1 MIWTF
6 LTREE
11 EMMLAGEDGHAAQ
24 KAMQI
29 LVALGKIYDAERLVR
44 VTSVQVSGVSY
55 KNLGDAG
62 LEFLDELAK
71 DGKAR
76 VRTTLNPAG
85 MSLTDWESQGI
96 ESGFAKKQLEV
107 IDAYRRLGLEI
118 SCTCTPYLAGNEP
131 AFGQHI
137 AWGESSAVAYANSV
151 IGARTNREGGPSA
164 LAASL
169 TGRTPLYGLH
179 LTENRVPT
187 LAVDVQVELRFPEDF
202 SAMGYFVGRT
212 AKDGIPYFRGIERA
226 GLEELKT
233 LSAALASSGGVAMFH
248 VAGLTPEAGPDAGG
262 ADSIAFTMKE
272 LAETNSMLND
282 EGAPDFVSVG
292 CPHCSL
298 KELSILAGMLSGRQV
313 KREFWV
319 CCSREVKRQ
328 ADEAGFSVVIDK
340 SRAKFALDTCMV
352 VAPIEELGFRT
363 VATNSAKACHYLR
376 NAGLKARFMPLEE
389 CVEEATRAV

>member
-1 MIWTF
+1 MH

-11 EMMLAGEDGHAAQ
+11 EAMLAGEQGYATQ

-29 LVALGKIYDAERLVR
+29 LVALGKIYDAERLVK
-44 VTSVQVSGVSY
+44 VSSVQVSGVSY

-62 LEFLDELAK
+62 LEFLSELAR
-71 DGKAR
+71 DGRAR
-76 VRTTLNPAG
+76 VKTTLNPAG
-85 MSLTDWESQGI
+85 MSLSDWRSQGI
-96 ESGFAKKQLEV
+96 DGRFAEKQLQV
-107 IDAYRRLGLEI
+107 IDAYGKLGVEI
-118 SCTCTPYLAGNEP
+118 TCTCTPYLAGNEP
-131 AFGQHI
+131 RFGQHI

-179 LTENRVPT
+179 VRENRVPT
-187 LAVDVQVELRFPEDF
+187 IAVDVEAQLRLPEDF

-212 AKDGIPYFRGIERA
+212 AKDGIPYFRGVRRA
-226 GLEELKT
+226 SLEDLKT

-248 VAGLTPEAGPDAGG
+248 VEGLTPEFELGTKNLEGINF
-262 ADSIAFTMKE
+262 SKKE
-272 LAETNSMLND
+272 LVETDSLLND

-298 KELSILAGMLSGRQV
+298 TELATLAKLLSGRQV
-313 KREFWV
+313 RREFWV

-328 ADEAGFSVVIDK
+328 GDEAGY
-340 SRAKFALDTCMV
+340 SRLIERSGAKFALDTCMV
-352 VAPIEELGFRT
+352 VAPVEELGYKI

-376 NAGLKARFMPLEE
+376 NAGLKVRFMPLEE
-389 CVEEATRAV
+389 CVAEATRSG

>member
-1 MIWTF
+1 MH
-6 LTREE
+6 LNREE
-11 EMMLAGEDGHAAQ
+11 ERMLAGEDGHATQ

-29 LVALGKIYDAERLVR
+29 LVALGKIYGAAQMVK

-62 LEFLDELAK
+62 LDFLNQLAV

-76 VRTTLNPAG
+76 VKTTLNPAG
-85 MSLTDWESQGI
+85 MSLTDWRSQGI
-96 ESGFAKKQLEV
+96 SAGFAEKQLAV
-107 IDAYRRLGLEI
+107 IDAYRRLGVEI

-131 AFGQHI
+131 GFGQHI

-179 LTENRVPT
+179 LEENRRATHSIEVGVP
-187 LAVDVQVELRFPEDF
+187 LWYPEDF
-202 SAMGYFVGRT
+202 AAMGYFVGE
-212 AKDGIPYFRGIERA
+212 AVKDGIPRFKGIRRA
-226 GLEELKT
+226 SLEELKS
-233 LSAALASSGGVAMFH
+233 LSAALASSGGVAMFQIE
-248 VAGLTPEAGPDAGG
+248 GITPEWGLGTDKIE
-262 ADSIAFTMKE
+262 SIPFTSKD
-272 LAETNSMLND
+272 LAETGAKLND
-282 EGAPDFVSVG
+282 SGEPDFISVG

-298 KELSILAGMLSGRQV
+298 SELATIAKLLEGRKV
-313 KREFWV
+313 TREFWV

-328 ADEAGFSVVIDK
+328 SDDAGYSGAIEASG
-340 SRAKFALDTCMV
+340 AKFAMDTCMV
-352 VAPIEELGFRT
+352 VAPIEEMGYRV

-376 NAGLKARFMPLEE
+376 NNGLRVRFLSLEE
-389 CVEEATRAV
+389 CVQKATRHS

>member
-1 MIWTF
+1 
-6 LTREE
+6 
-11 EMMLAGEDGHAAQ
+11 MLAGEEGHAAQ

-29 LVALGKIYDAERLVR
+29 LVALGKIYDAERLVK

-71 DGKAR
+71 DGRAR
-76 VRTTLNPAG
+76 VKTTLNPAG

-107 IDAYRRLGLEI
+107 IDAYGRLGLDI

-131 AFGQHI
+131 GFGQHI

-187 LAVDVQVELRFPEDF
+187 LAVSVETKLRLPEDF

-212 AKDGIPYFRGIERA
+212 AKDGIPYFRGIDHA

-248 VAGLTPEAGPDAGG
+248 VAGLTPEARPDPG
-262 ADSIAFTMKE
+262 DLESVAFTARE
-272 LAETNSMLND
+272 LAETSATLND
-282 EGAPDFVSVG
+282 EGVPDFVSVG

-298 KELSILAGMLSGRQV
+298 KELSILARMLSGRRV
-313 KREFWV
+313 KTEFWV

-328 ADEAGFSVVIDK
+328 ADAAGYSDAIEK
-340 SRAKFALDTCMV
+340 SGAKFALDTCMV
-352 VAPIEELGFRT
+352 VAPIEELGFKT
-363 VATNSAKACHYLR
+363 VATNSAKASHYLR
-376 NAGLKARFMPLEE
+376 NAGLKVRFMPLEE
-389 CVEEATRAV
+389 CVTEATKSG

>member
-1 MIWTF
+1 MH
-6 LTREE
+6 LTKEE
-11 EMMLAGEDGHAAQ
+11 ERMLAGEDGRATQ

-29 LVALGKIYDAERLVR
+29 LVALGKIYGAERLVK

-62 LEFLDELAK
+62 LEFLSRLAE
-71 DGKAR
+71 DGRAR
-76 VRTTLNPAG
+76 VKTTLNPAG
-85 MSLTDWESQGI
+85 MSLTGWETQGI
-96 ESGFAKKQLEV
+96 ERGFAEKQLEV
-107 IDAYRRLGLEI
+107 IDAYRRLGIEI
-118 SCTCTPYLAGNEP
+118 TCTCTPYLAGNTPGLGE
-131 AFGQHI
+131 HI

-179 LTENRVPT
+179 LKENRAPT
-187 LAVDVQVELRFPEDF
+187 HVVDVETRLGLPEDF
-202 SAMGYFVGRT
+202 SAMGYFVGKT
-212 AKDGIPYFRGIERA
+212 AKDGIPYFRGIARA

-248 VAGLTPEAGPDAGG
+248 IEGLTPESGLDVGNVDTLEFTSKDLGETDA
-262 ADSIAFTMKE
+262 
-272 LAETNSMLND
+272 LLND

-298 KELSILAGMLSGRQV
+298 AELSTLARLLAGRKV

-328 ADEAGFSVVIDK
+328 GDDLGY
-340 SRAKFALDTCMV
+340 SRLIEGSGAKFALDTCMV
-352 VAPIEELGFRT
+352 VAPIEEMGYRV

-376 NAGLKARFMPLEE
+376 NSGLGVRFMPLEE
-389 CVEEATRAV
+389 CVMEATR

>member
-1 MIWTF
+1 
-6 LTREE
+6 
-11 EMMLAGEDGHAAQ
+11 MLAGDQGRATQ

-29 LVALGKIYDAERLVR
+29 LVALGKIYDAERLVK
-44 VTSVQVSGVSY
+44 VSSVQVSGVSY

-62 LEFLDELAK
+62 LEFLSGLAR
-71 DGKAR
+71 DGRTR
-76 VRTTLNPAG
+76 VKTTLNPAG
-85 MSLTDWESQGI
+85 MNLTDWEAQGI
-96 ESGFAKKQLEV
+96 ESGFAEKQLMV
-107 IDAYRRLGLEI
+107 IDAYRKLGVEI

-131 AFGQHI
+131 GFGQHI

-179 LTENRVPT
+179 IRQNRAPT
-187 LAVDVQVELRFPEDF
+187 MAVDVEAQLRLSEDF
-202 SAMGYFVGRT
+202 SAMGYFVGKA
-212 AKDGIPYFRGIERA
+212 AKDGIPLFRGIARA
-226 GLEELKT
+226 GLEDLKT

-248 VAGLTPEAGPDAGG
+248 IEGITPEAGMAEGNLE
-262 ADSIAFTMKE
+262 ALTFTRKE
-272 LAETNSMLND
+272 LAETEAQLSD

-298 KELSILAGMLSGRQV
+298 AELGTLARLLSGHRV
-313 KREFWV
+313 RREFWV

-328 ADEAGFSVVIDK
+328 GDEAGYARIIEASG
-340 SRAKFALDTCMV
+340 AKFALDTCMV
-352 VAPIEELGFRT
+352 VAPIEELGYRV

-376 NAGLKARFMPLEE
+376 NAGLKVRFMPLEE
-389 CVEEATRAV
+389 CVAEATRVG

>member
-1 MIWTF
+1 MF

-11 EMMLAGEDGHAAQ
+11 EKMLAGEEGHATQ

-29 LVALGKIYDAERLVR
+29 LVALGKIFDAERLVE
-44 VTSVQVSGVSY
+44 VSSVQVSGVSY

-62 LEFLDELAK
+62 LEFLNELAA

-76 VRTTLNPAG
+76 VKTTLNPAG
-85 MSLTDWESQGI
+85 MSLTDWRSQGI
-96 ESGFAKKQLEV
+96 ASSFAEKQLQV
-107 IDAYRRLGLEI
+107 IDAYRRLGVEI
-118 SCTCTPYLAGNEP
+118 SCTCTPYLATNEP
-131 AFGQHI
+131 KFAQHI

-179 LTENRVPT
+179 LDENRLPT
-187 LAVDVQVELRFPEDF
+187 LAVDVEAPLETTEDF
-202 SAMGYFVGRT
+202 SAMGYFVGRAAT
-212 AKDGIPYFRGIERA
+212 DGIPYFRGIRNA
-226 GLEELKT
+226 GLEELKA

-248 VAGLTPEAGPDAGG
+248 VDGITPESKEG
-262 ADSIAFTMKE
+262 AAVSESVAFASGDLE
-272 LAETNSMLND
+272 ETRAALND

-298 KELSILAGMLSGRQV
+298 DELAIIAKLLQGRKV
-313 KREFWV
+313 TREFWV
-319 CCSREVKRQ
+319 CCSREVKRRS
-328 ADEAGFSVVIDK
+328 DEAGY
-340 SRAKFALDTCMV
+340 SRLIQESGAKFATDTCMV
-352 VAPIEELGFRT
+352 VAPVEDLGYKV

-376 NAGLKARFMPLEE
+376 NAGIRTRFMPLRE
-389 CVEEATRAV
+389 CVLEATRSS

>member
-1 MIWTF
+1 LH
-6 LTREE
+6 LTKEE
-11 EMMLAGEDGHAAQ
+11 EEMLAGEQGHATQ

-29 LVALGKIYDAERLVR
+29 LVGLGKIYDADRLVK
-44 VTSVQVSGVSY
+44 VSSVQVSGVSY

-62 LEFLDELAK
+62 LEFLTGLAR

-76 VRTTLNPAG
+76 VKTTLNPAG
-85 MSLTDWESQGI
+85 MSLTDWKSQGI
-96 ESGFAKKQLEV
+96 DSEFAAKQLQV
-107 IDAYRRLGLEI
+107 IDAYQKLGVEI
-118 SCTCTPYLAGNEP
+118 TCTCTPYLAGNEP
-131 AFGQHI
+131 SFGHHI

-179 LTENRVPT
+179 IRENRVPT
-187 LAVDVQVELRFPEDF
+187 IAVDVEAQLRFPEDF

-212 AKDGIPYFRGIERA
+212 AKDGIPYFRGVQRA
-226 GLEELKT
+226 TLEDLKT

-248 VAGLTPEAGPDAGG
+248 VEGLTPESGLG
-262 ADSIAFTMKE
+262 ARNLEALAFTKKE
-272 LAETNSMLND
+272 LTETTSQLND

-298 KELSILAGMLSGRQV
+298 TELATLAKLLSGRQV
-313 KREFWV
+313 RREFWV

-328 ADEAGFSVVIDK
+328 GDESGY
-340 SRAKFALDTCMV
+340 SRLIEESGARFALDTCMV
-352 VAPIEELGFRT
+352 VAPVEELGYKI

-376 NAGLKARFMPLEE
+376 NAGLKVRFMPLEE
-389 CVEEATRAV
+389 CVAEATRSD

>member
-1 MIWTF
+1 LY

-11 EMMLAGEDGHAAQ
+11 EAMLAGEQGHATQ

-29 LVALGKIYDAERLVR
+29 LVALGKIYDAEKLIR
-44 VTSVQVSGVSY
+44 VSSVQVSGVSY

-62 LEFLDELAK
+62 LEFLSELAR
-71 DGKAR
+71 DGRAR
-76 VRTTLNPAG
+76 VKTTLNPAG

-96 ESGFAKKQLEV
+96 ASRFAEKQLQV
-107 IDAYRRLGLEI
+107 IDAYEKLGVDI

-131 AFGQHI
+131 RFGQHL

-179 LTENRVPT
+179 IQESRVPT
-187 LAVDVQVELRFPEDF
+187 VAVDVAAQLRTPEDF
-202 SAMGYFVGRT
+202 SAMGYFVGKT
-212 AKDGIPYFRGIERA
+212 LKDGIPYFRGVGRA
-226 GLEELKT
+226 TLEDLKT

-248 VAGLTPEAGPDAGG
+248 IEGLTPESGLG
-262 ADSIAFTMKE
+262 ARSLEALAFTRKELVETDSI
-272 LAETNSMLND
+272 LND
-282 EGAPDFVSVG
+282 EGTPDFVSVG

-298 KELSILAGMLSGRQV
+298 AELATLAKLLSGRRV

-328 ADEAGFSVVIDK
+328 GDEAGY
-340 SRAKFALDTCMV
+340 SRLIEESGAKFALDTCMV
-352 VAPIEELGFRT
+352 VAPVEELGYKV

-376 NAGLKARFMPLEE
+376 NAGLKVRFMPLEE
-389 CVEEATRAV
+389 CVAEATRSG

>member
-1 MIWTF
+1 ML

-11 EMMLAGEDGHAAQ
+11 EGMLAGREGRATQ

-29 LVALGKIYDAERLVR
+29 LVALGKIYDAKRLVR
-44 VTSVQVSGVSY
+44 VSSVQVSGVSY

-62 LEFLDELAK
+62 LEFLDDLAE
-71 DGKAR
+71 DGRAR
-76 VRTTLNPAG
+76 VKTTLNPAG
-85 MSLTDWESQGI
+85 MSLTDWEAQGI
-96 ESGFAKKQLEV
+96 DKRFAEKQLSV
-107 IDAYRRLGLEI
+107 IDAYRRLGVEI

-131 AFGQHI
+131 RFGEHV

-179 LTENRVPT
+179 LTENRAPT
-187 LAVDVQVELRFPEDF
+187 LAVDVDALLASPEDF
-202 SAMGYFVGRT
+202 SAMGYFAGKLV
-212 AKDGIPYFRGIERA
+212 KDGIPIFRGVRRA
-226 GLEELKT
+226 NLEELKT

-248 VAGLTPEAGPDAGG
+248 IEGLTPEYDLGG
-262 ADSIAFTMKE
+262 RTAEAVTFAQNDLE
-272 LAETNSMLND
+272 ETNASLND
-282 EGAPDFVSVG
+282 EGTPDFVAVG

-298 KELSILAGMLSGRQV
+298 AEVAELAGLLDGRKV
-313 KREFWV
+313 RGEFWI

-328 ADEAGFSVVIDK
+328 SDEAGYSQVIVG
-340 SRAKFALDTCMV
+340 SGAKFATDTCMV
-352 VAPIEELGFRT
+352 VAPVEELGFKV

-376 NAGLKARFMPLEE
+376 NAGLRVRFMPLQE
-389 CVEEATRAV
+389 CVAEATRSP

>member
-1 MIWTF
+1 MF
-6 LTREE
+6 LTKEE
-11 EMMLAGEDGHAAQ
+11 EGMLDGRHGRATQ

-29 LVALGKIYDAERLVR
+29 LVALGKIYDASRLVR
-44 VTSVQVSGVSY
+44 VSSVQVSGVSY

-62 LEFLDELAK
+62 LEFLDELAE

-85 MSLTDWESQGI
+85 MSLTDWRSQGI
-96 ESGFAKKQLEV
+96 GSGFAEKQLEV

-118 SCTCTPYLAGNEP
+118 SCTCTPYIAGNLP
-131 AFGQHI
+131 LFGQHI

-179 LTENRVPT
+179 LTKNRVPT
-187 LAVDVQVELRFPEDF
+187 IAVDVEAALSSPEDF
-202 SAMGYFVGRT
+202 SAMGYFTGKL
-212 AKDGIPYFRGIERA
+212 AQDGIPLFRGVRKA
-226 GLEELKT
+226 NLEELKT

-248 VAGLTPEAGPDAGG
+248 IAGLTPESELGEG
-262 ADSIAFTMKE
+262 APEPVSFAQKDLEETRAF
-272 LAETNSMLND
+272 LND
-282 EGAPDFVSVG
+282 EGIPDFVALG

-298 KELSILAGMLSGRQV
+298 AELRTLANLLNGRRV
-313 KREFWV
+313 RKEFWV
-319 CCSREVKRQ
+319 CCSQEVKRQ
-328 ADEAGFSVVIDK
+328 SDEAGYSGIIEG
-340 SRAKFALDTCMV
+340 SGAKFATDTCMV
-352 VAPIEELGFRT
+352 VAPVEDLGFKV

-376 NAGLKARFMPLEE
+376 NAGLRTRFMPMEE
-389 CVEEATRAV
+389 CVEEATRRR